1 MQKDKDKRAIDIIEP
16 WYDCL
21 PFYPLKTD
29 VYLLID
35 EGLICN
41 FIQKVKKKCAIFAT
55 YSHIS

>member
-41 FIQKVKKKCAIFAT
+41 FIQKVKKMRYFCNI
-55 YSHIS
+55 